1 METECCDYYLGIVC
15 LKLGED
21 AILKKDSENRGYDLG
36 NRGLAP
42 MDVSDLPR
50 RKEYDNSQDLLE
62 GWSLICSR
70 IDSQYLE

>member
-15 LKLGED
+15 PKLGQD

-50 RKEYDNSQDLLE
+50 RKEYDNSRDLQE
-62 GWSLICSR
+62 GWSLTCSR
-70 IDSQYLE
+70 NYSQFLE

>member
-1 METECCDYYLGIVC
+1 METECCDYDLGIVC
-15 LKLGED
+15 LKLGQD

-50 RKEYDNSQDLLE
+50 RKE
-62 GWSLICSR
+62 
-70 IDSQYLE
+70 

>member
-1 METECCDYYLGIVC
+1 MLCDYYLGIVC

-21 AILKKDSENRGYDLG
+21 AILKKDSENRGCDLG

-50 RKEYDNSQDLLE
+50 RKEYNNSRDLQE
-62 GWSLICSR
+62 GWSLIWSR
-70 IDSQYLE
+70 NYSQFLE